1 MPGKSSVERCPE
13 HHLTLTP
20 TDVSHLEGW
29 LALYPRAEFNTTGL
43 FQLPMA
49 KSQPFC
55 LYSIQNKFRDMCSNC
70 THIHTLPLSRS
81 LSRSL
86 TLTLYFSLSH
96 IFFGICSSGQFCMQW
111 GALTMFLTVQVSWGV
126 IYGCV
131 VILRF
136 NPIWFKV
143 AAFTLG
149 EHSRGE
155 VQLHTIWYVALLTPG
170 ELGKS

>member
-1 MPGKSSVERCPE
+1 
-13 HHLTLTP
+13 
-20 TDVSHLEGW
+20 
-29 LALYPRAEFNTTGL
+29 
-43 FQLPMA
+43 MA

-70 THIHTLPLSRS
+70 THIHTLSLSLSHSYS
-81 LSRSL
+81 LSRFL
-86 TLTLYFSLSH
+86 SLSH

-126 IYGCV
+126 FYGCV

-136 NPIWFKV
+136 NPIRFKV

-155 VQLHTIWYVALLTPG
+155 VQLHTTWYVALLTPG
-170 ELGKS
+170 ELAKSEHLWWNSTWLLHFHFRVLRTCFQ